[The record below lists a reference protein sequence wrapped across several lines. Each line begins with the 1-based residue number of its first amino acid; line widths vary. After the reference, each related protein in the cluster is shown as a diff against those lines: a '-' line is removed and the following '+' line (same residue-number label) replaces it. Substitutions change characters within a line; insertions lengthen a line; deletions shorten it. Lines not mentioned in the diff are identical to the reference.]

1 MADLAKLID
10 LSGPVTAVL
19 LAGSAVFTW
28 GRSPEEALSGLER
41 IREFGRALR
50 PAPAAGPEEA
60 EGKTW

>member
-1 MADLAKLID
+1 M
-10 LSGPVTAVL
+10 TAVL